1 MKLWIARNKSKTIK
15 LFTIES
21 EYNSIA
27 DEWKGYDFE
36 EIELSVLNFTNDT
49 IYILYNSYEQ
59 AAIAGIEYVLDD
71 LI

>member
-27 DEWKGYDFE
+27 DEWKGYDF
-36 EIELSVLNFTNDT
+36 
-49 IYILYNSYEQ
+49 
-59 AAIAGIEYVLDD
+59 
-71 LI
+71 